1 MVLERGGSEP
11 LGEHAHALADMV
23 RCQVREA
30 DTADDL
36 HARVDPAGACAVCG
50 GFDVE
55 PVFLQP
61 ALRVVLQVRALGSG
75 QQAGALH
82 LGDLRAEP
90 FAGIG
95 LGAAARRYEPSFA
108 GGGIPADFAAELP
121 SSIRAVDDAAR
132 ALRAPRT
139 SARLPCGLRRHGVLL
154 VSESTQ

>member
-1 MVLERGGSEP
+1 
-11 LGEHAHALADMV
+11 MV